1 MMKVLVVLQ
10 SNYRKFVVHFGDA
23 KSILSAVVK
32 LAKLILVFH
41 ATNVS
46 SEQSFSALRRAKTY
60 KVL

>member
-1 MMKVLVVLQ
+1 MMKVLVILQ
-10 SNYRKFVVHFGDA
+10 SNYRKFVVHLGDA
-23 KSILSAVVK
+23 KSILSVVVK